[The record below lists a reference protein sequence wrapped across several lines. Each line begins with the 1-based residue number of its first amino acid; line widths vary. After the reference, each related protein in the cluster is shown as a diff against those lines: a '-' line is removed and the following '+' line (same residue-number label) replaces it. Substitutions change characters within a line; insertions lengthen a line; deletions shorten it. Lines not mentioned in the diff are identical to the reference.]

1 MKELDLLKKH
11 WNTTQNFPKVTADE
25 ITKMIHKKSSSIVM
39 WIFIISIIEFICL
52 NLASY
57 LFINNDIDDD
67 TPKGALFNFMID
79 YIDYLSISISIVFII
94 LFYTNYRKIC
104 TKDSTKSLMKQILK
118 TKKTVN
124 YYIYCN
130 IFLILVGLLVTIFD
144 IITNQGEVNIYVT
157 LLSIGLVLIICSLF
171 LFIIWLYYKV
181 IYGFLI
187 KKLMKNYKELEKI
200 DFE

>member
-11 WNTTQNFPKVTADE
+11 WNSTQNFPKITADE
-25 ITKMIHKKSSSIVM
+25 IRKMIHKKSSSIVM
-39 WIFIISIIEFICL
+39 WIFIISIIEFTCL

-57 LFINNDIDDD
+57 FFINNDVDDD
-67 TPKGALFNFMID
+67 TPKGTAFTFMID
-79 YIDYLSISISIVFII
+79 YIDYVSISISIIFII
-94 LFYTNYRKIC
+94 LFYNNYRKIC
-104 TKDSTKSLMKQILK
+104 TKDSTKSLMKQIIK

-130 IFLILVGLLVTIFD
+130 LVVILVGLLVTIFD
-144 IITNQGEVNIYVT
+144 IITNQGQVNLAVT
-157 LLSIGLVLIICSLF
+157 LISIGIVLIICSLF

-187 KKLMKNYKELEKI
+187 KKLMNNYKELEKI